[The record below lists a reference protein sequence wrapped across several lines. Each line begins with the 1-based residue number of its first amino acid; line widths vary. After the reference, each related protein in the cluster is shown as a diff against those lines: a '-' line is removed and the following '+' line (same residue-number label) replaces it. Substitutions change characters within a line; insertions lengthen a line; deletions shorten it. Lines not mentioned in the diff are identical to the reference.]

1 MSLSALAKPSASAPS
16 FPPCPFLPSHLF
28 RRLLRPFHLGQN
40 PPQPS
45 PLSRVL
51 SRFPPPHRPPGRI
64 QGPIANLWLY
74 PAVPW
79 VLLPLQPPP
88 CQGNGQD
95 THRQGRWDGAS
106 RPALLGDGGGF
117 NQLPLLPG
125 EHRSRGAEPLPSAP
139 LSARPPFLTAP
150 VTFAGR
156 SVRRARV
163 APPRFLIGSVA
174 RPETGKAE
182 PASRSEAEARGTLA
196 ALRGHR
202 GQRDPRTGGDV

>member
-1 MSLSALAKPSASAPS
+1 MGRTLT
-16 FPPCPFLPSHLF
+16 
-28 RRLLRPFHLGQN
+28 G
-40 PPQPS
+40 
-45 PLSRVL
+45 RVGGTGL
-51 SRFPPPHRPPGRI
+51 
-64 QGPIANLWLY
+64 
-74 PAVPW
+74 
-79 VLLPLQPPP
+79 
-88 CQGNGQD
+88 
-95 THRQGRWDGAS
+95 
-106 RPALLGDGGGF
+106 PALLFLEMEGVLISSRFFRENIVPGG
-117 NQLPLLPG
+117 P
-125 EHRSRGAEPLPSAP
+125 SRCPQP